1 MSFRLLLIYRD
12 CWFGLRL
19 RSNVL
24 VFAVGLWHQV
34 FALLC
39 TVYIV
44 CRGQAPLRPPDEPC
58 SGAGEISTSWTPVM
72 DSQKTVYVLVFWC
85 LCSCTCFTCMTTAI
99 DILEFW
105 KRVTTGSKVLTIWGK
120 F

>member
-19 RSNVL
+19 WSNVL

-34 FALLC
+34 FTLLC

-44 CRGQAPLRPPDEPC
+44 SRGQAPLCPPDEPC

-72 DSQKTVYVLVFWC
+72 DSQKTVYVLGFGVC
-85 LCSCTCFTCMTTAI
+85 VLVRA
-99 DILEFW
+99 L
-105 KRVTTGSKVLTIWGK
+105 RV
-120 F
+120 

>member
-19 RSNVL
+19 WSNVL
-24 VFAVGLWHQV
+24 VFAVGLWHQA

-44 CRGQAPLRPPDEPC
+44 CRGQAPLCPLDEPC
-58 SGAGEISTSWTPVM
+58 SGAGEISTLWTPVM
-72 DSQKTVYVLVFWC
+72 DSQKTVYVLGFGVC
-85 LCSCTCFTCMTTAI
+85 
-99 DILEFW
+99 
-105 KRVTTGSKVLTIWGK
+105 VLVRA
-120 F
+120 

>member
-19 RSNVL
+19 WSNVL

-44 CRGQAPLRPPDEPC
+44 CRGQAPLCPPDEPC
-58 SGAGEISTSWTPVM
+58 SGAGETSTSWTPVM
-72 DSQKTVYVLVFWC
+72 DSQKTVYVLGFGVC
-85 LCSCTCFTCMTTAI
+85 VLYVYDRAI
-99 DILEFW
+99 EILEFW
-105 KRVTTGSKVLTIWGK
+105 KRVTTGSKVLTI
-120 F
+120 